1 MTKYPRYTSERR
13 HALRAALAI
22 VACLFTSANHAQT
35 SYPTRAVKLIVA
47 SAAAGSSDLVARV
60 VAQQL
65 QDLWKQPV
73 VIDNRGAVN
82 GVVGAEV
89 GEKAPPDGYTL
100 TVGNSGTHVM
110 NYGLYKTLPYDPLNG
125 FAPIAKLAVAPGV
138 LLANA
143 RAPFTNVR
151 DMLAYAKS
159 HPTYVATPGATAQF
173 AALMLNSM
181 AGTELTV
188 VPYKGNSQ
196 SDLAVAQGEV
206 QLSITTLIGAR
217 PHVESGRARILAI
230 MGHERTSVAPDIP
243 TIAEGGVPGYELEY
257 WVGMFAPLGT
267 PAAVIEKV
275 SADLKKVLAT
285 PEVVKRLEDAGF
297 SSAYQ
302 APGPFGAYAKE
313 SALRSAKQMRK
324 LGIEAQ

>member
-1 MTKYPRYTSERR
+1 
-13 HALRAALAI
+13 
-22 VACLFTSANHAQT
+22 
-35 SYPTRAVKLIVA
+35 VKLIVS

-65 QDLWKQPV
+65 QELWKQPV
-73 VIDNRGAVN
+73 IIDNRGAVN
-82 GVVGAEV
+82 GVVGAEL
-89 GEKAPPDGYTL
+89 GQKAPPDGYTL

-125 FAPIAKLAVAPGV
+125 FAPIAKLAIAPGV

-143 RAPFTNVR
+143 RLPYTNVH
-151 DMLAYAKS
+151 DMLAHAKS

-181 AGTELTV
+181 AGAELTV

-196 SDLAVAQGEV
+196 SDLAVAQGEA
-206 QLSITTLIGAR
+206 QLSITTLTSAR
-217 PHVESGRARILAI
+217 PHVESGRARILAT
-230 MGHERTSVAPDIP
+230 MGRERASVAPDLP
-243 TIAEGGVPGYELEY
+243 TVAEGGVPGYELEY
-257 WVGMFAPLGT
+257 WVGLFAPLGT

-275 SADLKKVLAT
+275 TADLKKVLAM

-297 SSAYQ
+297 SAAYQ
-302 APGPFGAYAKE
+302 APGAFGAATKE
-313 SALRSAKQMRK
+313 SALRSAKEMRR